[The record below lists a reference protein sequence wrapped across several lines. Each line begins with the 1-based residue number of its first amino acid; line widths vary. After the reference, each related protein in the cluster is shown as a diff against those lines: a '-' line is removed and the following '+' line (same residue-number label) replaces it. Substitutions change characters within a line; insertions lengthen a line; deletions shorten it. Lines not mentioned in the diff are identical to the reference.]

1 MVKLKNGRWSRCLK
15 DWSVS
20 SVKNV
25 LGNSITVTLFGESHG
40 TQIGAVIDGIAP
52 GIQVDLNFM
61 QKQLELRKPH
71 GKISTQRVE
80 TDEPHIVSGVFE
92 GKTTGTP
99 ICILFENNNTKSKD
113 YSKTKDLMRP
123 GHADY
128 TAIEKYHGFADY
140 RGGGHFSGRITTP
153 IVAAGAIFID
163 ALKKKGIHIGTHIK
177 QCGTIKDTPFE
188 NYEEEIAKV
197 NDLIFPVLDEK
208 AATEMRSLME
218 VAANEGDSVGGILE
232 TVVIGLPAG
241 VGEPW
246 FDTMESMLAHGIFSI
261 PAVKGIEFGKGFAF
275 AEMKGSEAND
285 PFTMYGGEVVTKTNN
300 NGGINGGITNGMPI
314 LFNTV
319 IKPTPSIYK
328 EQATVNMNTKENV
341 SFQIQGRHD
350 PAIIHRARVVVDSV
364 TAIILAD
371 MLALRYGTDWL
382 YEEA

>member
-1 MVKLKNGRWSRCLK
+1 MKNGPWNESLE
-15 DWSVS
+15 DWRVS
-20 SVKNV
+20 SVKNIF
-25 LGNSITVTLFGESHG
+25 GNSITVSLFGESHG
-40 TQIGAVIDGIAP
+40 DQIGVVIDGLAP
-52 GIQVDLNFM
+52 GIDVDLDFM
-61 QKQLELRKPH
+61 RKQLELRKPH

-99 ICILFENNNTKSKD
+99 ICILFENGNTRSKD
-113 YSKTKDLMRP
+113 YSKIKDMMRP

-128 TAIEKYHGFADY
+128 TAIQKYHGFADY

-153 IVAAGAIFID
+153 MVAAGAILLD
-163 ALKKKGIHIGTHIK
+163 ALKKKGIYIGTHII
-177 QCGTIKDTPFE
+177 QCGAIKDMPFK
-188 NYEEEIAKV
+188 NYKEEIEKV
-197 NDLIFPVLDEK
+197 NGLRFPVLNEKTADEMY
-208 AATEMRSLME
+208 AYME
-218 VAANEGDSVGGILE
+218 AAANEGDSVGGILE
-232 TVVIGLPAG
+232 TAVTGIPAG

-246 FDTMESMLAHGIFSI
+246 FGSMESVLAQGMFSI

-275 AEMKGSEAND
+275 AQMKGSEAND
-285 PFTMYGGEVVTKTNN
+285 PFEVRDGKVQTKTNN

-328 EQATVNMNTKENV
+328 EQETVDMKHMENV
-341 SFQIQGRHD
+341 SYRIQGRHD
-350 PAIIHRARVVVDSV
+350 PAIVHRARVVVDSM
-364 TAIILAD
+364 TAIVIAD

>member
-1 MVKLKNGRWSRCLK
+1 M
-15 DWSVS
+15 
-20 SVKNV
+20 KNV

-40 TQIGAVIDGIAP
+40 EEIGAVIDGLAP
-52 GIQVDLNFM
+52 GIEVDLNFM
-61 QKQLELRKPH
+61 RKQLKLRKPY

-80 TDEPHIVSGVFE
+80 ADEPHIISGVFE

-99 ICILFENNNTKSKD
+99 ICILFENNNTKSND
-113 YSKTKDLMRP
+113 YSKTKDMMRP

-128 TAIEKYHGFADY
+128 TAVEKYHGFADY

-153 IVAAGAIFID
+153 IVAAGAILID
-163 ALKKKGIHIGTHIK
+163 ALKKKGIYIGTHIK
-177 QCGTIKDTPFE
+177 QCGTIKDTPFTD
-188 NYEEEIAKV
+188 YAAGIAKV
-197 NDLIFPVLDEK
+197 NELIFPVLDEK
-208 AATEMRSLME
+208 AAEEMHAYME
-218 VAANEGDSVGGILE
+218 AAAKEGDSVGGILE
-232 TVVIGLPAG
+232 TVVTGLPAG

-246 FDTMESMLAHGIFSI
+246 FDTMEGMLAHGIFSI
-261 PAVKGIEFGKGFAF
+261 PAVKGVEFGKGFAF

-285 PFTMYGGEVVTKTNN
+285 PFEIKAGKVITKTNN

-328 EQATVNMNTKENV
+328 AQETVDINAMENV
-341 SFQIQGRHD
+341 SFRIQGRHD

-364 TAIILAD
+364 TAIVIAD

-382 YEEA
+382 KKENEE

>member
-1 MVKLKNGRWSRCLK
+1 MKNGPWNESLE
-15 DWSVS
+15 DWRVS
-20 SVKNV
+20 SVKNIF
-25 LGNSITVTLFGESHG
+25 GNSITVSLFGESHG
-40 TQIGAVIDGIAP
+40 DQIGVVIDGLAP
-52 GIQVDLNFM
+52 GIDVDLDFM
-61 QKQLELRKPH
+61 RNQLELRKPH

-99 ICILFENNNTKSKD
+99 ICILFENGNTRSKD
-113 YSKTKDLMRP
+113 YSKIKDMMRP

-128 TAIEKYHGFADY
+128 TAIQKYHGFADY

-153 IVAAGAIFID
+153 MVAAGAILLD
-163 ALKKKGIHIGTHIK
+163 ALKKKGIHIGTHII
-177 QCGTIKDTPFE
+177 QCANLKDTPFT
-188 NYEEEIAKV
+188 NYEEEIEKV
-197 NDLIFPVLDEK
+197 NGLRFPVLNEK
-208 AATEMRSLME
+208 TAEEMYAYME
-218 VAANEGDSVGGILE
+218 AAANEGDSVGGILE
-232 TVVIGLPAG
+232 TAVTGIPAG

-246 FDTMESMLAHGIFSI
+246 FGSMESMLAQGMFSI

-275 AEMKGSEAND
+275 AQMKGSEAND
-285 PFTMYGGEVVTKTNN
+285 PFEVRDGKVQTKTNN

-328 EQATVNMNTKENV
+328 EQETVDMKRMENV
-341 SFQIQGRHD
+341 SYRIQGRHD
-350 PAIIHRARVVVDSV
+350 PAIIHRARVVVDSM
-364 TAIILAD
+364 TAIVIAD

>member
-1 MVKLKNGRWSRCLK
+1 MVRLKNGRWNKYLK

-20 SVKNV
+20 RVKNV
-25 LGNSITVTLFGESHG
+25 FGNSVTVSLFGESHG
-40 TQIGAVIDGIAP
+40 EQIGVVIDGLAP
-52 GIQVDLNFM
+52 GLDVDMDFM
-61 QKQLELRKPH
+61 RKQLNLRKPH

-99 ICILFENNNTKSKD
+99 ICILFENSNTKSKD

-140 RGGGHFSGRITTP
+140 RGGGHFSGRLTTP
-153 IVAAGAIFID
+153 IVAAGAIVID
-163 ALKKKGIHIGTHIK
+163 ALKKKGIQIGTHIK
-177 QCGTIKDTPFE
+177 QCGTIQDVPFT
-188 NYEEEIAKV
+188 NYNEEIEKV
-197 NDLIFPVLDEK
+197 NDLLFPVLDEK
-208 AATEMRSLME
+208 AAEEMHAYME
-218 VAANEGDSVGGILE
+218 TAANEGDSVGGILE
-232 TVVIGLPAG
+232 TVVTGVPAG

-246 FDTMESMLAHGIFSI
+246 FDALESVLAHGIFSI

-285 PFTMYGGEVVTKTNN
+285 PFEVKDGEVVTKTNN

-328 EQATVNMNTKENV
+328 TQDTVNMNSKENV
-341 SFQIQGRHD
+341 SFHIEGRHD
-350 PAIIHRARVVVDSV
+350 PAIIHRARVVVDSM
-364 TAIILAD
+364 TALVLAD
-371 MLALRYGTDWL
+371 MLTLRYGTDWL
-382 YEEA
+382 FEET

>member
-1 MVKLKNGRWSRCLK
+1 M
-15 DWSVS
+15 
-20 SVKNV
+20 KNV
-25 LGNSITVTLFGESHG
+25 LGNSITVSLFGESHG
-40 TQIGAVIDGIAP
+40 EQIGIMIDGIAP
-52 GIQVDLNFM
+52 GIDVDLEFM
-61 QKQLELRKPH
+61 RKQLNLRKPH

-80 TDEPHIVSGVFE
+80 SDEPHIVSGVFE

-99 ICILFENNNTKSKD
+99 ICILFENSNTKSKD

-128 TAIEKYHGFADY
+128 TAIQKYHGFADY

-153 IVAAGAIFID
+153 IVAAGAILID
-163 ALKKKGIHIGTHIK
+163 ALKKKGILIGSHIK
-177 QCGTIKDTPFE
+177 QCGNIHDRPFT
-188 NYEEEIAKV
+188 NYEDEIHKV
-197 NDLIFPVLDEK
+197 NNLIFPVLDEK
-208 AATEMRSLME
+208 SAEMMHSYME
-218 VAANEGDSVGGILE
+218 EAANEGDSVGGILE
-232 TVVIGLPAG
+232 TVITGVPAG

-261 PAVKGIEFGKGFAF
+261 PAVKGVEFGKGFAF

-285 PFTMYGGEVVTKTNN
+285 SFRMEEDIVVTATNN

-328 EQATVNMNTKENV
+328 MQDTVNMDTKENV

-364 TAIILAD
+364 TAIVLSD
-371 MLALRYGTDWL
+371 MLTLRYGTDWL
-382 YEEA
+382 KGDA

>member
-1 MVKLKNGRWSRCLK
+1 M
-15 DWSVS
+15 
-20 SVKNV
+20 KNV
-25 LGNSITVTLFGESHG
+25 LGNSITVSLFGESHG
-40 TQIGAVIDGIAP
+40 EQIGIMIDGIAP
-52 GIQVDLNFM
+52 GIDVDLEFM
-61 QKQLELRKPH
+61 RKQLNLRKPH

-80 TDEPHIVSGVFE
+80 SDEPHIVSGVFE

-99 ICILFENNNTKSKD
+99 ICILFENSNTKSKD
-113 YSKTKDLMRP
+113 YSKTKDLIRP

-128 TAIEKYHGFADY
+128 TAIQKYHGFADY

-153 IVAAGAIFID
+153 IVAAGAILID
-163 ALKKKGIHIGTHIK
+163 ALKKKGILIGSHIK
-177 QCGTIKDTPFE
+177 QCGSIHDRPFT
-188 NYEEEIAKV
+188 NYEDEIHKV
-197 NDLIFPVLDEK
+197 NNLIFPVLDEK
-208 AATEMRSLME
+208 SAEMMHSYME
-218 VAANEGDSVGGILE
+218 EAANEGDSVGGILE
-232 TVVIGLPAG
+232 TVITGVPAG

-261 PAVKGIEFGKGFAF
+261 PAVKGVEFGKGFAF

-285 PFTMYGGEVVTKTNN
+285 SFRMEEDIVVTATNN

-328 EQATVNMNTKENV
+328 MQDTVNMDTKENV

-364 TAIILAD
+364 TAIVLSD
-371 MLALRYGTDWL
+371 MLTLRYGTDWL
-382 YEEA
+382 KGDA